1 MTALEHQANHEIS
14 LMSETSNLMVEAVKA
29 LGIERIDNNTIC
41 SLKNRLPENKKK
53 KLLQGP

>member
-29 LGIERIDNNTIC
+29 LGIERIDI
-41 SLKNRLPENKKK
+41 LFAV
-53 KLLQGP
+53 